1 MAGVTEGVFRIK
13 RAKVFWGTF
22 IFLRNFMLFAGKE
35 LRQFF
40 VRNFGNFRSKRAN
53 SSNYRRARRPE
64 WIDFR
69 FAIFDFR
76 FRYLILLKLLE

>member
-1 MAGVTEGVFRIK
+1 MGC
-13 RAKVFWGTF
+13 WG
-22 IFLRNFMLFAGKE
+22 ISIILKNFNLFVGKE

-40 VRNFGNFRSKRAN
+40 VKKFAYFRIKRAN
-53 SSNYRRARRPE
+53 SSNYRRSRWPE

-76 FRYLILLKLLE
+76 FRYLVLLKLLE